1 MVHLETLFR
10 CPGAAHLIG
19 RAQHLGRLAAF
30 DPSCR
35 NCPHRDDASALTSE
49 TRNELRTAWQRGRAV
64 GFLTDEGAG
73 GTSLNDLSAGDV
85 RLLVTAAAAHSR
97 EIAAGVASPLWLVG
111 GDERS
116 LTAELVAAAVDGLRF
131 AGCDVVELGGVTAG
145 SLVWAA
151 RHMRAQAAL
160 LVGNSAGVP
169 HGASVQLFGG
179 GGEPWSAGGDLDSV
193 RAILEAGPLRGVRRS
208 GSLRRWHAEPGY
220 LDGCRERFHALRPLR
235 LVLDTASQ
243 PLLRQ
248 LRAVLART
256 GVSVLSVQPPA
267 IAPRTPTVSAPAEN
281 PYVARRLEWIA
292 HTVRKEHADLGAW
305 IDGDGQRSIVFD
317 ERGQILDVDQLV
329 TALAAR
335 PLSGSLSLAESPPS
349 PLSCSP
355 PAESPLSSLTCSL
368 PPAGRAREG
377 GCPARVEATRQ
388 AMYQTML
395 HSGAT
400 LGRDQAGRIWLA
412 EPEPTVDALLML
424 ATLLGLLSETDRP
437 LSQVLDAVDVGK

>member
-10 CPGAAHLIG
+10 CPGATHLID

-35 NCPHRDDASALTSE
+35 NCPHRDDASELTSD
-49 TRNELRTAWQRGRAV
+49 TRDELRTAWRRGRA
-64 GFLTDEGAG
+64 GASLTDEGAAG
-73 GTSLNDLSAGDV
+73 VSLNELSAGDV
-85 RLLVTAAAAHSR
+85 RLLAMAAAAHSR
-97 EIAAGVASPLWLVG
+97 QLGGASSPLWLVG

-116 LTAELVAAAVDGLRF
+116 LTAELVAAAVEGLRF

-160 LVGNSAGVP
+160 LVGNSFGVP

-193 RAILEAGPLRGVRRS
+193 RAILDAGPLRGVRRS

-256 GVSVLSVQPPA
+256 GVSVLGVQPPA
-267 IAPRTPTVSAPAEN
+267 IAPRALTLSAPAES

-292 HTVRKEHADLGAW
+292 HTVRGERADLGAW

-317 ERGQILDVDQLV
+317 ERGQIVDVDQLV

-335 PLSGSLSLAESPPS
+335 PLSGSLPLAESPPS
-349 PLSCSP
+349 PLSCSL

-377 GCPARVEATRQ
+377 GCPAPVEATRQ
-388 AMYQTML
+388 SMYRTMQQ
-395 HSGAT
+395 SGAT

-424 ATLLGLLSETDRP
+424 AALLGLLSETDRP
-437 LSQVLDAVDVGK
+437 LSQVLDATRCRG